1 MYDFDKVY
9 TKREPGNCKWDVEKG
24 CIALSV
30 ADMDF
35 ASPPEVTKALIERV
49 STGLYGYEMM
59 TERDYQ
65 AIIDWRFK
73 RHGEVIKREHLMA
86 TPGVLNTMRAALYAL
101 TNEGDKVI
109 VMPPLHTPS
118 ITSASMRGRV
128 CVEVLMNDDG
138 NGYYTLNYEGIEQA
152 FKDGA
157 KVLMFCSPS
166 NPSGRVWTKEE
177 LERLAK
183 IVIKY
188 NGYVIADEIHADIV
202 YKGHKFIS
210 LRLIEGMEDRS
221 VCVFSP
227 SKSFNFGGFHIGSV
241 VVKDDNLRKK
251 IKDILYE
258 TGNVCGRPTAMSIC
272 AQTAAYTKG
281 GAWLDELLEYL
292 QGNIDFVCKELEG
305 TPLKAY
311 KPESTILM
319 WIDCSALKLTTEKY
333 NELMKKA
340 GIMPDPGHYYWM
352 DNHKIDA
359 YKGLQDHI
367 RINIGAPRATLKEA
381 LNRLKSVLL

>member
-1 MYDFDKVY
+1 MYNFDKVY
-9 TKREPGNCKWDVEKG
+9 KKREVGNCKWMVEDG

-35 ASPPEVTKALIERV
+35 ASPPEVTSALIERV

-59 TERDYQ
+59 TEKDYQ
-65 AIIDWRFK
+65 AIIDWRLK
-73 RHGEVIKREHLMA
+73 RHGEVIKREHLLA
-86 TPGVLNTMRAALYAL
+86 TPGVLNTMRASLYAL

-118 ITSASMRGRV
+118 ITTASMRGRV
-128 CVEVLMNDDG
+128 CVEVSMLED
-138 NGYYTLNYEGIEQA
+138 NGYYTLDYAGIEKA

-157 KVLMFCSPS
+157 KVLMICSPS
-166 NPSGRVWTKEE
+166 NPTGRVWTREE
-177 LERLAK
+177 LTRLSE

-202 YKGHKFIS
+202 YSGHKFTS
-210 LRLIEGMEDRS
+210 LNTIPGMEDRAI
-221 VCVFSP
+221 CVFSP
-227 SKSFNFGGFHIGSV
+227 SKTFNFGGFHIGSAII
-241 VVKDDNLRKK
+241 KDDNLRNK

-272 AQTAAYTKG
+272 AQTTAYTKG
-281 GAWLDELLEYL
+281 GAWLDELLKYL
-292 QGNIDFVCKELEG
+292 ESNIDYVVSELKG

-311 KPESTILM
+311 KPEASILM
-319 WIDCSALKLTTEKY
+319 WIDCSSLNLTTSEY
-333 NELMKKA
+333 NALMKKA
-340 GIMPDPGHYYWM
+340 GIMPDPGHYYIM

-359 YKGLQDHI
+359 YEGMQDHF
-367 RINIGAPRATLKEA
+367 RINIAAPRSVLEEA
-381 LNRLKSVLL
+381 IKRLKSVL

>member
-1 MYDFDKVY
+1 
-9 TKREPGNCKWDVEKG
+9 
-24 CIALSV
+24 
-30 ADMDF
+30 
-35 ASPPEVTKALIERV
+35 
-49 STGLYGYEMM
+49 
-59 TERDYQ
+59 
-65 AIIDWRFK
+65 
-73 RHGEVIKREHLMA
+73 MA

-101 TNEGDKVI
+101 TKEGDKVI

-177 LERLAK
+177 LERLAQ

-210 LRLIEGMEDRS
+210 LRLIEGMEDRAI
-221 VCVFSP
+221 CVFSP

-241 VVKDDNLRKK
+241 VVKDDNLRKR

-272 AQTAAYTKG
+272 AQTAAYTQG

-292 QGNIDFVCKELEG
+292 QANIDFVCEELKG

-319 WIDCSALKLTTEKY
+319 WIDCSALNLTTEKY

-381 LNRLKSVLL
+381 IDRLKKALL

>member
-9 TKREPGNCKWDVEKG
+9 SQREIGNCKWMVDDG

-73 RHGEVIKREHLMA
+73 RHGEVIKREHLLA
-86 TPGVLNTMRAALYAL
+86 TPGVLNTMRASLYAI

-118 ITSASMRGRV
+118 ITTASMRGRK
-128 CVEVLMNDDG
+128 CVEVSMICN
-138 NGYYTLNYEGIEQA
+138 NGYYTLDYEGIENA
-152 FKDGA
+152 FKGGA

-166 NPSGRVWTKEE
+166 NPTGRVWTKEE

-188 NGYVIADEIHADIV
+188 NGYVISDEIHADV
-202 YKGHKFIS
+202 VFSGNKFIS
-210 LRLIEGMEDRS
+210 LRTIPGMEDRAI
-221 VCVFSP
+221 CVFSP
-227 SKSFNFGGFHIGSV
+227 SKSF
-241 VVKDDNLRKK
+241 K
-251 IKDILYE
+251 IPSNSFL
-258 TGNVCGRPTAMSIC
+258 PSM
-272 AQTAAYTKG
+272 AAYNLT
-281 GAWLDELLEYL
+281 A
-292 QGNIDFVCKELEG
+292 
-305 TPLKAY
+305 TSRPLK
-311 KPESTILM
+311 
-319 WIDCSALKLTTEKY
+319 
-333 NELMKKA
+333 
-340 GIMPDPGHYYWM
+340 
-352 DNHKIDA
+352 
-359 YKGLQDHI
+359 
-367 RINIGAPRATLKEA
+367 
-381 LNRLKSVLL
+381 

>member
-1 MYDFDKVY
+1 RLTMYDFDKVY

-35 ASPPEVTKALIERV
+35 ASPPEVTKALVERV

-166 NPSGRVWTKEE
+166 NPSGRVWKKEE
-177 LERLAK
+177 LERLAQ

-241 VVKDDNLRKK
+241 VVKDDALRKK

-272 AQTAAYTKG
+272 AQTAAYTQG

-292 QGNIDFVCKELEG
+292 QANIDV
-305 TPLKAY
+305 
-311 KPESTILM
+311 
-319 WIDCSALKLTTEKY
+319 
-333 NELMKKA
+333 
-340 GIMPDPGHYYWM
+340 
-352 DNHKIDA
+352 
-359 YKGLQDHI
+359 
-367 RINIGAPRATLKEA
+367 
-381 LNRLKSVLL
+381 V